1 MDKHR
6 LYLDLEGVEK
16 LAQDLAATL
25 KQGDVLCLQ
34 GDLGAGKTTFARA
47 LIRSLL
53 AADDNTEIPSPT
65 FALVQS
71 YGTDRFPVSHFDFY
85 RIGSSDEVLELGLD
99 EAVSDGI
106 AIIEW
111 PEKAPEFLSP
121 DRLTIEL
128 SEGDDEERR
137 ELVFVPHGNWN
148 AKLAR
153 FVAIQE
159 FVTSAGWQDA
169 ECRFLQGDAST
180 RRYMRL
186 RNGERRAVLMDAP
199 KQPDGPPVRDGKP
212 YSQIA
217 HLAEDVAPFYAVGQE
232 LRRIGLHAPEI
243 FAHDLDQGLLLIE
256 DFGDEVFGVKVSQG
270 ADILELYRHAVDV
283 LVTLGTYSPNAEL
296 PVVNGRN
303 YALPVFD
310 REAMGIEVELLP
322 DWYWPARKGEVIDQA
337 ERDVFMN
344 LWLDQFG
351 VVEQNLTT
359 ITLRDYHSPN
369 LILLNGSATGIIDYQ
384 DAQRG
389 NPAYDLVSLLQDAR
403 LTVPEDVERQL
414 LDYYCEK
421 RHAQASEV
429 SFNEAEF
436 RRDYAILGAQRNTKI
451 LGIFARLAK
460 RDGKPGYLAHIPR
473 IWTYVER
480 DLSHPE
486 LSDLRGWYD
495 RNFPPELR
503 HKPLEI

>member
-16 LAQDLAATL
+16 LAQDLAAIL
-25 KQGDVLCLQ
+25 KRGDVLCLQ

-53 AADDNTEIPSPT
+53 KAGDNTEIPSPT

-71 YGTDRFPVSHFDFY
+71 YDAERFPIAHFDFY
-85 RIGSSDEVLELGLD
+85 RIASPDEVLELGLD
-99 EAVSDGI
+99 EAVSDGV
-106 AIIEW
+106 AVIEW
-111 PEKAPEFLSP
+111 PEKAPEFLSS

-128 SEGDDEERR
+128 SEGDDSELR
-137 ELVFVPHGNWN
+137 ELVFVTHGDWDK
-148 AKLAR
+148 KLAR
-153 FVAIQE
+153 FIALQA
-159 FVTSAGWQDA
+159 FVENAGWQNA

-186 RNGERRAVLMDAP
+186 RDDDRRAVLMDAP

-243 FAHDLDQGLLLIE
+243 FAHDLDLGFLLIE
-256 DFGDEVFGVKVSQG
+256 DLGDEVFGTKIAQG
-270 ADILELYRHAVDV
+270 ADICELYRHAVDV
-283 LVTLGTYSPNAEL
+283 LVTLGTYSPPIAL
-296 PVVNGRN
+296 PVVDGKT
-303 YALPVFD
+303 YTLPVFD
-310 REAMGIEVELLP
+310 REAMGIEIELLP
-322 DWYWPARKGEVIDQA
+322 DWYWPARKAYPIEQA
-337 ERDVFMN
+337 DRDEFMS
-344 LWLDQFG
+344 LWQEQFA

-359 ITLRDYHSPN
+359 LTLRDYHSPN
-369 LILLNGSATGIIDYQ
+369 LILLDGSSTGIIDYQ

-403 LTVPEDVERQL
+403 LTVPEDTEKLL
-414 LDYYCEK
+414 LDYYCEQRSK
-421 RHAQASEV
+421 QPSDV
-429 SFNEAEF
+429 PFDEAVL

-473 IWTYVER
+473 IWAYLES
-480 DLSHPE
+480 DLSHRE
-486 LSDLRGWYD
+486 LNGLRMWYD
-495 RNFPPELR
+495 KNFPPELR